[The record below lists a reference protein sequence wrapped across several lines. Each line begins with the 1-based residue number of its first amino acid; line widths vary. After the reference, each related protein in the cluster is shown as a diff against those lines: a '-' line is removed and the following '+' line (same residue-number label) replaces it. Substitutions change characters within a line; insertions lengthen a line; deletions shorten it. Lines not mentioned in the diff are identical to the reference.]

1 MEGVDIG
8 LQAISDMFGVPLQSS
23 SNEISACHSV
33 LDGKGLFVVF
43 WCEQKSVIFS
53 NGHHLADESN

>member
-33 LDGKGLFVVF
+33 LDGKGLFVVL

-53 NGHHLADESN
+53 NGHDLADESN